1 MMENNQTVTK
11 FEFLPNEIIIE
22 CFGYLNTLEM
32 FSSFDQLNS
41 RFDQLIGR
49 FPLHPDFENSPQTIS
64 ERFCQKMLID
74 PEMKRYIHSLSI
86 SNSNP
91 SIDIRSFYGK
101 FSLSDFPCL
110 QSLTLTK
117 VESINMDKLT
127 IMLSSMPSL
136 TCFRVIGSEAYNNA
150 LISSLDHS
158 RIRTLTVSRLYGGLT
173 FLSNFQSL
181 TRFTINACSIHQV
194 FSVLNNTSNLKY
206 LQVNCLSNDIAEF
219 DEKIRLPVDSLRH
232 LVINETKLKF
242 YDIQMILKLTPN
254 LTHFTLFT
262 YSLWNSGCAQMWE
275 HVIHNDLP
283 YLKAFKFCF
292 QYFHRAN
299 ERYIEEDLKK
309 FQSDFWC
316 NVHGWLTEY
325 ILSYDRAM
333 IYTVPYEFPTL
344 QLPYPMERYRN
355 TVVNERNT
363 FNKVTVLKIDADR
376 LRRITFDEE
385 NIPVWFTYLCNVKHL
400 EVLHECQLHNP
411 LVMLQILKEIRQI
424 SSLTISATV
433 LQKWWN
439 NNELCQYLNQMIHKL
454 CMKDTLHF
462 STPRDI
468 LEQFCKLFSN
478 VQQLTCTVDRSSYV
492 LFISTHLQNL
502 IYANF
507 TLTRDDITDESL
519 QNGILRLGMNVHFHV
534 DPAILQRTS
543 ISVYRNI

>member
-275 HVIHNDLP
+275 H
-283 YLKAFKFCF
+283 
-292 QYFHRAN
+292 YFHRAN

-478 VQQLTCTVDRSSYV
+478 VQQLTCTVDRSKT
-492 LFISTHLQNL
+492 ISQMNL
-502 IYANF
+502 CKTAYF
-507 TLTRDDITDESL
+507 D
-519 QNGILRLGMNVHFHV
+519 
-534 DPAILQRTS
+534 
-543 ISVYRNI
+543 